1 MEKPATV
8 ADVESK
14 AYKNLLPMRAS
25 WPMFAD
31 ALPHMRVNA
40 PLLPIGNGKILAT
53 VLVVLVPPDPPD
65 ELVPVRLKVGQ
76 PPPPHPIRISKNS
89 KISTIE
95 QKTLRCTFMYIL
107 QRCHSLLT
115 RQNAG
120 PQQAAN
126 NCRSACAG

>member
-1 MEKPATV
+1 MYMKVQRSVFCSMVLIFEF
-8 ADVESK
+8 
-14 AYKNLLPMRAS
+14 LL
-25 WPMFAD
+25 
-31 ALPHMRVNA
+31 
-40 PLLPIGNGKILAT
+40 ILMGCGGGGCPT
-53 VLVVLVPPDPPD
+53 LSRTGTSSSGGSG

-107 QRCHSLLT
+107 HRCHSLLT

>member
-1 MEKPATV
+1 MEKPAIV

-31 ALPHMRVNA
+31 ALP
-40 PLLPIGNGKILAT
+40 LPFPFD
-53 VLVVLVPPDPPD
+53 VPPTLLLVRVPPVPPD

-107 QRCHSLLT
+107 HRCHSLLT